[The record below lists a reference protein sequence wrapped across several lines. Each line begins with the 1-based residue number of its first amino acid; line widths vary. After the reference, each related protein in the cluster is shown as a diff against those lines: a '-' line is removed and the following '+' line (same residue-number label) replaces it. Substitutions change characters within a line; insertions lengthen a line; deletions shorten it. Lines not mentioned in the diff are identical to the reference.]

1 MNKLFQSDNAYQK
14 INLILSHWTRS
25 WHYV

>member
-25 WHYV
+25 